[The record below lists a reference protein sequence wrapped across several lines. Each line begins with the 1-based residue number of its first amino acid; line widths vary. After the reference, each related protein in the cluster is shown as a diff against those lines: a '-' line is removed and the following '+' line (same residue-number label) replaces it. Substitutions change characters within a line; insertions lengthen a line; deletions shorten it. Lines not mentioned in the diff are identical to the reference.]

1 MGDFS
6 IPHGTFPPGYAATF
20 GASGA
25 SPTAMNIHTAE
36 LGLLS
41 SQMTRLEALLQSN
54 LERAT
59 IAATPGQY
67 GSSQQLAELRQCILA
82 MNERMDIMR
91 AEMDALRKKNS
102 AE

>member
-41 SQMTRLEALLQSN
+41 SQMTRLEALLQMN
-54 LERAT
+54 LVRAT
-59 IAATPGQY
+59 IAATLTSTEVRSSSPNS
-67 GSSQQLAELRQCILA
+67 GSVSWR
-82 MNERMDIMR
+82 
-91 AEMDALRKKNS
+91 
-102 AE
+102 

>member
-36 LGLLS
+36 FGLLR
-41 SQMTRLEALLQSN
+41 SQMTRIEALLQMN
-54 LERAT
+54 LVRAT
-59 IAATPGQY
+59 IAATLTSTEVRSSSPIS
-67 GSSQQLAELRQCILA
+67 GSVSWR
-82 MNERMDIMR
+82 
-91 AEMDALRKKNS
+91 
-102 AE
+102 